1 MPPLTLAGSRIGA
14 EIRHA
19 CETAGFFYVTGHGL
33 PAGALDRAFAAARSF
48 FERTQRAKDAS
59 TAGMPLFRGYN
70 SLEHGSH
77 SCTPEDTT
85 TTTTTTTPKKKVKP
99 DAKES
104 YTLGAC
110 GEHSP
115 MHGDNVWPQRH
126 ADDIE
131 AEAGN
136 TGSGGAGAS
145 ASDGTGSGSAL
156 ASAAASTSSSSSS
169 SSPSLS
175 SPSFD
180 PSAFRAILDAHF
192 ADMLAVSKRVAQGLA
207 LSLGLGIDAAAE
219 GGGEAGDADDEMDFF
234 KRNMGEAVAQMVL
247 LRYPPVLLSEADE
260 VKGCGAHTDCGF
272 LTILAQETDGVP
284 GLEVQRRQEGG
295 GDGDGK
301 GCGGKGCDG
310 NGGDNSGLALGGTH
324 WVARPP
330 GDDEEGCYSLAEY
343 WFEHDGSCRWRLEDE
358 DESECKGDG
367 TWRMKEEGTESV
379 IVVDLTSVVE
389 RDGGDGEWRPA
400 ADGPHTREV
409 PIAIF
414 HTLYVI
420 RPQKEKEKDE
430 TPGGDGSVGGGE
442 EAAGEGGGGKVAGD
456 AGGEAEGE
464 WEAAPSIPGTLLV
477 NLGDMT
483 HRWTNGRYKSTW
495 HRVKANSR
503 NGARSRY
510 SMPFFCNL
518 VRRQMTC
525 GTVRLGT
532 WYLHMV
538 CAVVRPVCSVQGS

>member
-1 MPPLTLAGSRIGA
+1 MCRTCRCLSSDLHLPRDATDRPHSPYPYPLLRSAATDRPHSPYPYPLLRSAGSRIGA

-85 TTTTTTTPKKKVKP
+85 TTTTTPKKKVKP

-104 YTLGAC
+104 FTLGAC

-126 ADDIE
+126 ADDIRAE
-131 AEAGN
+131 EAGG
-136 TGSGGAGAS
+136 TASGSASGTASGGTGAS
-145 ASDGTGSGSAL
+145 ASDGTGSVSAL
-156 ASAAASTSSSSSS
+156 ASAAASSSMPSASPSSQSSSSS
-169 SSPSLS
+169 
-175 SPSFD
+175 SFD

-207 LSLGLGIDAAAE
+207 LSLGLGIIDAAAE
-219 GGGEAGDADDEMDFF
+219 GGGEAGGNAGGDDADDEMDFF

-295 GDGDGK
+295 GGGDGK
-301 GCGGKGCDG
+301 GDGKG
-310 NGGDNSGLALGGTH
+310 
-324 WVARPP
+324 
-330 GDDEEGCYSLAEY
+330 
-343 WFEHDGSCRWRLEDE
+343 
-358 DESECKGDG
+358 
-367 TWRMKEEGTESV
+367 
-379 IVVDLTSVVE
+379 
-389 RDGGDGEWRPA
+389 
-400 ADGPHTREV
+400 
-409 PIAIF
+409 
-414 HTLYVI
+414 
-420 RPQKEKEKDE
+420 
-430 TPGGDGSVGGGE
+430 
-442 EAAGEGGGGKVAGD
+442 
-456 AGGEAEGE
+456 
-464 WEAAPSIPGTLLV
+464 
-477 NLGDMT
+477 
-483 HRWTNGRYKSTW
+483 
-495 HRVKANSR
+495 
-503 NGARSRY
+503 
-510 SMPFFCNL
+510 
-518 VRRQMTC
+518 
-525 GTVRLGT
+525 
-532 WYLHMV
+532 
-538 CAVVRPVCSVQGS
+538 